1 MRGTSARNWICML
14 SLLAATM
21 FPAIAKTQMQDDQA
35 AGRTA
40 FAGGQM
46 VRGTVTAVAADH
58 LTVKTDTGEVY
69 QVAVTTNTRL
79 MKARQPVKLA
89 EVKVG
94 DGAGAM
100 GVLDAGTKTVH
111 AVFVTVVGSDEVK
124 KAREG
129 LGKVY
134 IAGTVTEINELK
146 LTVKRTDGVMQVIEV
161 DEGTSFKR
169 GGRGMAA
176 MMSGDATTVES
187 SGNGNGDA
195 GAESITLMDVK
206 VGDVVMGQG
215 GMKGGVF
222 VPKLLRVGDAA
233 AAGQRRRRSG
243 AGAGAASQPQ

>member
-1 MRGTSARNWICML
+1 ML

-21 FPAIAKTQMQDDQA
+21 FPALAKTQMQDDQA

-58 LTVKTDTGEVY
+58 LTVKTETGEVY

-79 MKARQPVKLA
+79 MKTRQPVKLA

-111 AVFVTVVGSDEVK
+111 AVFVTVVGADEVK

-129 LGKVY
+129 FGKVY
-134 IAGTVTEINELK
+134 IAGTVKAINELK

-169 GGRGMAA
+169 GARGMAA
-176 MMSGDATTVES
+176 MMSGDAATVES
-187 SGNGNGDA
+187 PGNGNVDS

-222 VPKLLRVGDAA
+222 VPTLLRVGDAEA
-233 AAGQRRRRSG
+233 ASQRRRRSG
-243 AGAGAASQPQ
+243 AGAGAGAASQPQ